1 MNVIRIYFDFT
12 IIFENFV
19 QFIAQSLGRI
29 TDVVQCTSVRRIASR
44 GLFLLAV
51 CALAA
56 RGDPVTLPPLPASP
70 YADTEVS
77 TNVPFNAVR
86 SDAREFGVS
95 MAFTGTASNGVQVAF
110 GRDADGDGDLA
121 PEETRLL
128 LGWRAGAYF
137 IEDAAAGA
145 RTSEPATAGG
155 DARHL
160 DLQVTLDRAFRPR
173 AAAAANETGAC
184 FVQTLAK
191 PPEWLYDAD
200 WNLMKVTRRGVD
212 AIGEAIAVDC
222 RYRFFRISIR

>member
-1 MNVIRIYFDFT
+1 M
-12 IIFENFV
+12 
-19 QFIAQSLGRI
+19 
-29 TDVVQCTSVRRIASR
+29 RRIVAR

-137 IEDAAAGA
+137 IEDAATGE
-145 RTSEPATAGG
+145 RVSEPAASGG
-155 DARHL
+155 ASRRL
-160 DLQVTLDRAFRPR
+160 DFREALDRSFRPR
-173 AAAAANETGAC
+173 AAAATNETGAC
-184 FVQTLAK
+184 LAQVLADA
-191 PPEWLYDAD
+191 PAWLYGTD

-222 RYRFFRISIR
+222 RYRFFRISVR